1 MITDLNHF
9 SFTVSDLDKSIEFYH
24 NILGLKLLDVSGRD
38 PSFSQRVTGINE
50 AELMV
55 AYFEV
60 NNARLELIEY
70 VKPSGTEVI
79 DTSTCN
85 VGSAHICF
93 NVDSF
98 DSFINKLK
106 VNNVNFSGDIC
117 QIPGGPNKGKQVLYF
132 EDIDSNT
139 IEIISN
145 QRVE

>member
-9 SFTVSDLDKSIEFYH
+9 SFTVSDLNKSISFYE

-38 PSFSQRVTGINE
+38 PSFSQRVTGIRD
-50 AELMV
+50 AELKV
-55 AYFEV
+55 AYFDV

-70 VKPSGTEVI
+70 VKPKHTEII

-98 DSFINKLK
+98 NELVKKLQD
-106 VNNVNFSGDIC
+106 NNVKFAGDVC
-117 QIPGGPNKGKQVLYF
+117 EIPGGPNKGKQVLYF
-132 EDIDSNT
+132 EDGDSNT

-145 QRVE
+145 QKVG